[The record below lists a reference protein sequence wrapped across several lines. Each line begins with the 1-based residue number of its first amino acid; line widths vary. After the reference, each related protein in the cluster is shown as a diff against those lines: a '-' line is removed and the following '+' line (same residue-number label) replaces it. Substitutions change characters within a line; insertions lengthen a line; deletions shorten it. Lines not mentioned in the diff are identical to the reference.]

1 MVAYLTPEPKL
12 QFFSN
17 AGVPLDSGK
26 IYTYAA
32 GTTTPL
38 ATFTDSAGTVNNPNP
53 VILDSRGE
61 ASVWLGT
68 QSYKFKLTTSDDVE
82 IWTVDNISLGPFP
95 DSTASIIA
103 AAVTAVGVVYAA
115 SNGSSLV
122 GYIASGTGAV
132 AQTVQSKLRQT
143 FNIKDYGAVGN
154 GVADDTLAVQRAI
167 TASDGVIII
176 PAGTFMIDPVTLT
189 AGKQLIGLNRET
201 SILKLRTALAGNGM
215 INATAQENIVVENLT
230 IDGGSL
236 VGTKNGLINFYG
248 CHKARIENNNFI
260 NTDQFA
266 IACNS
271 MNYAVIRGNVITMSQ
286 LVGAW
291 IDTSTV
297 VPGSGGPVSTTGLV
311 GTISAPAGAGGV
323 QAAFTYGTTAGGAV
337 DPTTIAFSTNGRGYL
352 TNPTASFPA
361 VPGSSCSPR
370 YGGAQVVAITYA
382 AAGGASPVVGEGVEI
397 SHNYIQGGGCN
408 VTLRHSNIFGNVARN
423 ILYGAAFVSE
433 QAVNVGKNVYS
444 NNVVTRMGFC
454 TITGTPYANTYI
466 GPDIN
471 NTVNSGFELW
481 GAYEE
486 CLNNI
491 CYYIASSGISFGAQG
506 GICSGNIV
514 FDNSQ
519 YWATLSLYTVAGIVL
534 PIGNVTYNGN
544 YTLVSNNRC
553 FDQNGASGTQGYG
566 IGTNSPSLVGLKIVD
581 NDTFGNRVG
590 PYYFQGSTLTFFR
603 GRRIEGRAALDP
615 ALINP
620 GNAADYAVTV
630 PGLDAGNWLL
640 SSNFIGVTT
649 EPMMMTTRY
658 TAANTATVRL
668 FNFSAAAYN
677 LPNGT
682 LLVQAEEVIA

>member
-486 CLNNI
+486 CSNNI

>member
-677 LPNGT
+677 LPNGA